1 MTAVDTVG
9 AGDAFCA
16 GLISGILD
24 GLPPQERLDRATLL
38 GARAVSTRGD
48 WQGLPTRAEMGDL
61 ATHRPGDTTR

>member
-1 MTAVDTVG
+1 MTAVDTMG

-61 ATHRPGDTTR
+61 AAHRPGDTTR